1 MSDSLL
7 SLKEVAEPNIMPRLM
22 TRKQAAVYIGLSLRK
37 FDEIKHLFRV
47 VVDGVVRYDRVLM
60 DRHIDLSHAA

>member
-1 MSDSLL
+1 MADE
-7 SLKEVAEPNIMPRLM
+7 KVWPRLM
-22 TRKQAAVYIGLSLRK
+22 YRYQAAEYMGLSLRK

-47 VVDGVVRYDRVLM
+47 AFLGVIRYDKALM

>member
-1 MSDSLL
+1 MT
-7 SLKEVAEPNIMPRLM
+7 AETPKRLFN
-22 TRKQAAVYIGLSLRK
+22 RREGAAYMGRSLRK

-47 VVDGVVRYDRVLM
+47 EDNGLTRYDRVLM